1 LAKPIGG
8 GLPLGAILGAV
19 SVADILQPGMHGT
32 TFGGNPVA
40 CAAGLAVLEEIA
52 EQGLMNHALQMG
64 DALLTGLRGLVG
76 EFPVIAKEARGLG
89 LMVALELHAEA
100 DPVVI
105 AMRKRGF
112 LLNAT
117 DKTVLRFVPPLI
129 ITEDEIDT
137 TITALREVFGEMA
150 G

>member
-1 LAKPIGG
+1 
-8 GLPLGAILGAV
+8 
-19 SVADILQPGMHGT
+19 MHGT

-40 CAAGLAVLEEIA
+40 CAAGIAVLEEIA
-52 EQGLMNHALQMG
+52 EQGLMRHALEMG
-64 DALLTGLRGLVG
+64 DALLAALRGLVN
-76 EFPVIAKEARGLG
+76 EFPLIAKEARGLG

-100 DPVVI
+100 DPVVV
-105 AMRKRGF
+105 AMRDRGI

-129 ITEDEIDT
+129 ITEVEIDM
-137 TITALREVFGEMA
+137 TIAALREVFAGMA